1 MQDAK
6 SDQAGQTGQKPQ
18 PKLGRGLG
26 RLIPVKAPVAVTAIV
41 EPTPAKT
48 AIIESA
54 EPQAPG
60 STGRRILELSVD
72 SILPNSRQP
81 RRDFD
86 PKSIRELAESIRV
99 SGLLQPIVVR
109 PVIGTQDQYELIAGE
124 RRWRAS
130 KELGWRSIPAIVTQA
145 TDQDSGVWAL
155 IENVH
160 RADLNPMDRSLA
172 LQRLAA
178 EFRLTH
184 EALAERVGL
193 DRTTVTNLLRLA
205 DLDPV
210 SSELVRRGVLS
221 QGHAKALMGIQNGK
235 TRGTLAESAARGDW
249 SVRALEQEV
258 QRLNRSP
265 ADVPRGTH
273 PDRRKSHID
282 GLEKKI
288 SQVLGTEVKIS
299 TGRKPNTG
307 KLTIAFYSIEQFE
320 GILASMG
327 LKPSQIKLDE

>member
-1 MQDAK
+1 MQEAK
-6 SDQAGQTGQKPQ
+6 SDQAGQSPQ

-26 RLIPVKAPVAVTAIV
+26 RLIPVKAPVAVKAVV
-41 EPTPAKT
+41 EPVQSKT
-48 AIIESA
+48 AIIESTEA
-54 EPQAPG
+54 PIHEPAH
-60 STGRRILELSVD
+60 RRILDVSVD
-72 SILPNSRQP
+72 SIVPNTRQP
-81 RRDFD
+81 RRDFE
-86 PKSIRELAESIRV
+86 PKSIRELAESIRS

-109 PVIGTQDQYELIAGE
+109 PVIGSSGQFELIAGE

-130 KELGWRSIPAIVTQA
+130 KELGWRSIPAIVMQA

-160 RADLNPMDRSLA
+160 RADLNPIDRSLA
-172 LQRLAA
+172 LQRLAS

-205 DLDPV
+205 ELDPV
-210 SSELVRRGVLS
+210 STELVRKGVLS
-221 QGHAKALMGIQNGK
+221 QGHAKALMGIQNTK

-258 QRLNRSP
+258 QRLNRSSI
-265 ADVPRGTH
+265 DVPRGTQT
-273 PDRRKSHID
+273 DRRKAHID

-288 SQVLGTEVKIS
+288 SQVLGTEVRIS

-307 KLTIAFYSIEQFE
+307 KLTISFYSIEQFE

-327 LKPSQIKLDE
+327 LKPSQIKIDE

>member
-6 SDQAGQTGQKPQ
+6 SDQAGQKPQ
-18 PKLGRGLG
+18 QKLGRGLG
-26 RLIPVKAPVAVTAIV
+26 RLIPVKAAVAVTAVVEPVRATAAIV
-41 EPTPAKT
+41 EP
-48 AIIESA
+48 IESPKQDPA
-54 EPQAPG
+54 A
-60 STGRRILELSVD
+60 RRVLEIPVEA
-72 SILPNSRQP
+72 IVPNARQP

-86 PKSIRELAESIRV
+86 AKSIKELADSIRS

-109 PVIGTQDQYELIAGE
+109 PVIGSSGQFELIAGE
-124 RRWRAS
+124 RRWRAT
-130 KELGWRSIPAIVTQA
+130 KELGWKTTPAIVMQA

-160 RADLNPMDRSLA
+160 RADLNPMDRSA
-172 LQRLAA
+172 AMQRLAA

-205 DLDPV
+205 ELDPV
-210 SSELVRRGVLS
+210 SSELVRKGVLS
-221 QGHAKALMGIQNGK
+221 QGHAKALMGVSSPK

-258 QRLNRSP
+258 QRLNRSSS
-265 ADVPRGTH
+265 DVPRGT
-273 PDRRKSHID
+273 PASRRRSNID

-288 SQVLGTEVKIS
+288 SQALGTDVRIT

-307 KLTIAFYSIEQFE
+307 KVSISFYSIEQFE

-327 LKPSQIKLDE
+327 LKQSQIKLDD